1 MSASDNPSDQDLMA
15 RFAERRSAADFE
27 AIVRRWDRPL
37 FSFLVKAC
45 GDSESAEDLR
55 QEVFLRVFQYG
66 SSYRPEQ
73 NFAPWLFRIAIN
85 SLKSWRKKPRTGE
98 IIQNGHDATG
108 IVSLNPPSPIDP
120 RQAAVRSEVRVLV
133 RRLLN
138 QLEPEERGLLLL
150 KFEAGLSYREI
161 GEAMETA
168 ETTIKSRVYKILRH
182 MRVEL
187 ERLGA
192 ESLEVP

>member
-1 MSASDNPSDQDLMA
+1 M
-15 RFAERRSAADFE
+15 
-27 AIVRRWDRPL
+27 
-37 FSFLVKAC
+37 
-45 GDSESAEDLR
+45 
-55 QEVFLRVFQYG
+55 
-66 SSYRPEQ
+66 
-73 NFAPWLFRIAIN
+73 
-85 SLKSWRKKPRTGE
+85 
-98 IIQNGHDATG
+98 
-108 IVSLNPPSPIDP
+108 
-120 RQAAVRSEVRVLV
+120 RVLV